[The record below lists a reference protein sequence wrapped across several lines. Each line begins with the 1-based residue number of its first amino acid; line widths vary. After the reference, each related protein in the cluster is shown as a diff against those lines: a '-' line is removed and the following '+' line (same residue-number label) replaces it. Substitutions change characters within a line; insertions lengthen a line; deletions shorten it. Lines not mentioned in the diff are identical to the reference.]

1 VLFVILA
8 SLNKIRYTVNRLIIF
23 ALIIIVLSSCN
34 NNNFSIEGRISNAQ
48 TQMVYLDKLN
58 INGTTPFDSSRIDA
72 NGKFK
77 ISGSVSYPTFFLLRL
92 NDQKFITLLIDS
104 TEKVQFSADYLNFSK
119 DYRIDGSIGSEK
131 VKLLNDKLAK
141 TNTTIDSLQ
150 SMLNLFASNNNYQL
164 NRQKWVAQIDSH
176 YTAQQQFSKKFVE
189 ENPFS
194 LASVLAI
201 YQKFND
207 GNYVMQDLQTLKMA
221 ASALHSMYPKSVHAL
236 TLYNDTEKL
245 VQDIKAQEMRQII
258 QQYGVNSPE
267 INLPDHQGNKKA
279 LSAFRGKYVLL
290 HFWSATDRG
299 SRIMNQVLAENY
311 KQFKSKGFEIYQVSV
326 DTDRE
331 AWLTAIE
338 DDNLTW
344 TNVGDMEGSIAAVNS
359 YNISRIPYNYLID
372 KEGNIITK
380 DLKGPAILNTLSKI
394 LN

>member
-1 VLFVILA
+1 M
-8 SLNKIRYTVNRLIIF
+8 NRLIIF

-299 SRIMNQVLAENY
+299 SRIMNQVLSENY

-372 KEGNIITK
+372 KEGNIIAK

>member
-150 SMLNLFASNNNYQL
+150 SMLNLFASNSTYQL
-164 NRQKWVAQIDSH
+164 NRQKWLAQIDSH

-299 SRIMNQVLAENY
+299 SRIMNQVLSENY

-372 KEGNIITK
+372 KEGNIIAK

>member
-1 VLFVILA
+1 M
-8 SLNKIRYTVNRLIIF
+8 NRLIIF
-23 ALIIIVLSSCN
+23 ALIVIVLSSCN

-92 NDQKFITLLIDS
+92 TDQKFITLLIDS

-338 DDNLTW
+338 DDRLTW
-344 TNVGDMEGSIAAVNS
+344 TNVGDMEGSVAAVNS

-372 KEGNIITK
+372 KEGNIIAK

>member
-1 VLFVILA
+1 M
-8 SLNKIRYTVNRLIIF
+8 NRLIIF

-150 SMLNLFASNNNYQL
+150 SMLNLFASNSTYQL
-164 NRQKWVAQIDSH
+164 NRQKWLAQIDSH

-299 SRIMNQVLAENY
+299 SRIMNQVLSENY

-372 KEGNIITK
+372 KEGNIIAK

>member
-1 VLFVILA
+1 M
-8 SLNKIRYTVNRLIIF
+8 NRLIIF
-23 ALIIIVLSSCN
+23 ALIVIVLSSCN

-92 NDQKFITLLIDS
+92 TDQKFITLLIDS

-290 HFWSATDRG
+290 HFWSVTDRG

-338 DDNLTW
+338 DDRLTW
-344 TNVGDMEGSIAAVNS
+344 TNVGDMEGSVAAVNS

-372 KEGNIITK
+372 KEGNIIAK

>member
-1 VLFVILA
+1 M
-8 SLNKIRYTVNRLIIF
+8 NRLIIF

-299 SRIMNQVLAENY
+299 SRIMNQVLSENY

>member
-1 VLFVILA
+1 
-8 SLNKIRYTVNRLIIF
+8 
-23 ALIIIVLSSCN
+23 
-34 NNNFSIEGRISNAQ
+34 
-48 TQMVYLDKLN
+48 MVYLDKLN

-72 NGKFK
+72 NGKFN

-92 NDQKFITLLIDS
+92 SDQKFITLLIDS
-104 TEKVQFSADYLNFSK
+104 TEKIQFSADYLNFSK

-150 SMLNLFASNNNYQL
+150 SMLNLFASNSTYQL
-164 NRQKWVAQIDSH
+164 NRQKWLAQIDSH

-221 ASALHSMYPKSVHAL
+221 ASALHSMYPNSVHAH

-267 INLPDHQGNKKA
+267 INLPDHQGNNKA

-311 KQFKSKGFEIYQVSV
+311 NQFKSKGFEIYQVSV

-338 DDNLTW
+338 NDRLTW
-344 TNVGDMEGSIAAVNS
+344 TNVGDMEGSVAAVNS

-372 KEGNIITK
+372 KEGNIIAK